1 MCNKEPAT
9 RNQKRVTRN
18 QKRVTNNMS
27 FETFFSLRYLKA
39 KRRQGFI
46 SIITGISIL
55 GIMIGVMSLIVVL
68 AVMNGFRE
76 DLLKKILGVN
86 SHLIILSYR
95 GGIKDTQTVMDK
107 ALEVDGVLSATPFIY
122 SQVMIKNADNIS
134 GAILRGLDPDTAGT
148 VINIDS
154 MIKEGSLTLLK
165 KRNSDPQGIIL
176 GSELSKR
183 IGALPGDTVTLV
195 SPIGKLTPLGRMAN
209 EGKFKVKAI
218 FESGMY
224 EYDSSMAYLSLTDAR
239 DFLSL
244 GDEVT
249 GIELKVE
256 DIDESDKIAEIVQDK
271 LGYPYWTKD
280 WKMMNKSLFSAL
292 KLEKVTMFIILIM
305 IVLVGA
311 LNIISSLVMLVMEKT
326 HDIAILRT
334 MGASSKSIMSIFIFQ
349 GLFVGL
355 IGTLFGLMS
364 GSFLCHLLAR
374 YKFIKLPPDV
384 YYISTLPVRI
394 EPLDIVLIALAA
406 ILISFLATIFPS
418 WQASK
423 LNPVEALRYE

>member
-1 MCNKEPAT
+1 
-9 RNQKRVTRN
+9 
-18 QKRVTNNMS
+18 MS
-27 FETFFSLRYLKA
+27 FETFFSSRYIKA
-39 KRRQGFI
+39 KRKQGFI
-46 SIITGISIL
+46 SVITGISIL
-55 GIMIGVMSLIVVL
+55 GIMIGVMALIVVL

-76 DLLKKILGVN
+76 DLMRKILGVN
-86 SHLIILSYR
+86 SHVLILSYK
-95 GGIKDTQTVMDK
+95 GNIEDNTSIMDK
-107 ALEVDGVLSATPFIY
+107 ALEVDGVIAATPFVY
-122 SQVMIKNADNIS
+122 SQVMIKHFANVS
-134 GAILRGLDPDTAGT
+134 GAVLRGLDPETAGK
-148 VINIDS
+148 VINIDA
-154 MIKEGSLTLLK
+154 MIKDGSLDVLRETAAGPPAIVI
-165 KRNSDPQGIIL
+165 R
-176 GSELSKR
+176 SELSR
-183 IGALPGDTVTLV
+183 QIGALVGDSVTLV
-195 SPIGKLTPLGRMAN
+195 SPMGKLTPLGRMAN
-209 EGKFKVKAI
+209 ERTFTVKAL

-224 EYDSSMAYLSLTDAR
+224 EYDSSMVYLSLADAQ

-249 GIELKVE
+249 GIELRVE
-256 DIDESDKIAEIVQDK
+256 DIDKSDIIARDLQQNLD
-271 LGYPYWTKD
+271 YPYWTKD

-326 HDIAILRT
+326 RDIAILRT

-355 IGTLFGLMS
+355 IGTFLGLIS
-364 GSFLCHLLAR
+364 GSLLCHLLAR

-384 YYISTLPVRI
+384 YYISTLPVRMEWI
-394 EPLDIVLIALAA
+394 DMVSIAFAA
-406 ILISFLATIFPS
+406 VLISFLATIYPS

>member
-1 MCNKEPAT
+1 
-9 RNQKRVTRN
+9 
-18 QKRVTNNMS
+18 MS
-27 FETFFSLRYLKA
+27 FEIFFSLRYLKA
-39 KRRQGFI
+39 KRKQGYI
-46 SIITGISIL
+46 SVITSISTL
-55 GIMIGVMSLIVVL
+55 GIMIGVMALIVVL

-76 DLLKKILGVN
+76 DLMSKILGVN
-86 SHLIILSYR
+86 SHLLIMSYR
-95 GGIKDTQTVMDK
+95 GGIEDTEAVIKK

-122 SQVMIKNADNIS
+122 SQVMIKNAGNIS
-134 GAILRGLDPDTAGT
+134 GAILRGLDPATAGT

-154 MIKEGSLTLLK
+154 MIEGGSLELLK
-165 KRNSDPQGIIL
+165 GSEYEPRGIIL

-209 EGKFKVKAI
+209 EGKFSVKAL

-224 EYDSSMAYLSLTDAR
+224 EFDSSMVYLSLTGAQ

-249 GIELKVE
+249 GIELKVR
-256 DIDESDKIAEIVQDK
+256 DIDESDKVGEIIQDK

-292 KLEKVTMFIILIM
+292 KLEKLAMFIILIM

-311 LNIISSLVMLVMEKT
+311 FNIISSLVMLVMEKT
-326 HDIAILRT
+326 RDIAILRT
-334 MGASSKSIMSIFIFQ
+334 MGTSSKSIMSIFIFQ

-355 IGTLFGLMS
+355 VGTLLGLIS
-364 GSFLCHLLAR
+364 GSFLCHLQAR
-374 YKFIKLPPDV
+374 YQLIKLSPDV
-384 YYISTLPVRI
+384 YYITILPIRM
-394 EPLDIVLIALAA
+394 EWLDVVLIALAA
-406 ILISFLATIFPS
+406 IVISFIATIYPS

-423 LNPVEALRYE
+423 VNPVEALRYE

>member
-1 MCNKEPAT
+1 
-9 RNQKRVTRN
+9 
-18 QKRVTNNMS
+18 MS
-27 FETFFSLRYLKA
+27 FETFFSFRYLKA
-39 KRRQGFI
+39 KRKQGFI

-55 GIMIGVMSLIVVL
+55 GITIGVMSLIVVL

-76 DLLKKILGVN
+76 DLMKKILGVN
-86 SHLIILSYR
+86 SHLLIFSYNA
-95 GGIKDTQTVMDK
+95 GIRDTEAVIEK
-107 ALEVDGVLSATPFIY
+107 ALKVEGVLSATPFIY
-122 SQVMIKNADNIS
+122 SEVMVKHAGNIS
-134 GAILRGLDPDTAGT
+134 GAILRGLDPATVGR
-148 VINIDS
+148 VININS
-154 MIKEGSLTLLK
+154 MIKEGSINVLNTSNK
-165 KRNSDPQGIIL
+165 GIII
-176 GSELSKR
+176 GSELSKQ
-183 IGALPGDTVTLV
+183 IGALPGDIINLV
-195 SPIGKLTPLGRMAN
+195 SPIGKLTPLGRVAN
-209 EGKFKVKAI
+209 EETFTVAAL

-224 EYDSSMAYLSLTDAR
+224 EYDSKMIFLSLTDAQ

-249 GIELKVE
+249 GIELKVN
-256 DIDESDKIAEIVQDK
+256 DIHKSDTIGKVLQDQ

-311 LNIISSLVMLVMEKT
+311 LNIISSLVMLVMEKSR
-326 HDIAILRT
+326 DIAILRT

-355 IGTLFGLMS
+355 IGTFLGLIS
-364 GSFLCHLLAR
+364 GSFLCQLLAR

-384 YYISTLPVRI
+384 YYITTLPVRM
-394 EPLDIVLIALAA
+394 EWLDVVSIALAA
-406 ILISFLATIFPS
+406 IVISFLATIYPS

-423 LNPVEALRYE
+423 VNPVEALRYE

>member
-1 MCNKEPAT
+1 
-9 RNQKRVTRN
+9 
-18 QKRVTNNMS
+18 MS
-27 FETFFSLRYLKA
+27 FETFFSFRYLKA
-39 KRRQGFI
+39 KRKQGFI

-55 GIMIGVMSLIVVL
+55 GITIGVMSLIVVL

-76 DLLKKILGVN
+76 DLMKKILGVN
-86 SHLIILSYR
+86 SHLLIFSYNA
-95 GGIKDTQTVMDK
+95 GIRDTEAVIEK
-107 ALEVDGVLSATPFIY
+107 ALKVEGVLSATPFIY
-122 SQVMIKNADNIS
+122 SEVMVKHAGNIS
-134 GAILRGLDPDTAGT
+134 GAILRGLDPATVGR
-148 VINIDS
+148 VININS
-154 MIKEGSLTLLK
+154 MIKEGSINVLNTSNK
-165 KRNSDPQGIIL
+165 GIII
-176 GSELSKR
+176 GSELSKQ
-183 IGALPGDTVTLV
+183 IGALPGDIINLV
-195 SPIGKLTPLGRMAN
+195 SPIGKLTPLGRVAN
-209 EGKFKVKAI
+209 EETFTVAAL

-224 EYDSSMAYLSLTDAR
+224 EYDSKMIFLSLTDAQ

-249 GIELKVE
+249 GIELKVN
-256 DIDESDKIAEIVQDK
+256 DIHKSDTIGKVLQDQ

-311 LNIISSLVMLVMEKT
+311 LNIISSLVMLVMEKSR
-326 HDIAILRT
+326 DIAILRT

-355 IGTLFGLMS
+355 IGTFLGLIS
-364 GSFLCHLLAR
+364 GSFLCQLLAR

-384 YYISTLPVRI
+384 YYITTLPVRM
-394 EPLDIVLIALAA
+394 EWLDVVSIALAA
-406 ILISFLATIFPS
+406 IVISFLATIYPS

-423 LNPVEALRYE
+423 VNPVETLRYE

>member
-1 MCNKEPAT
+1 
-9 RNQKRVTRN
+9 
-18 QKRVTNNMS
+18 MS

-39 KRRQGFI
+39 KRKQGFI
-46 SIITGISIL
+46 SVITGISIL
-55 GIMIGVMSLIVVL
+55 GIMIGVMALIVVL

-76 DLLKKILGVN
+76 DLMKKILGVN
-86 SHLIILSYR
+86 SHLLILSYK
-95 GGIKDTQTVMDK
+95 GGITETEAVMEK

-122 SQVMIKNADNIS
+122 SQVMIKHGGNIA
-134 GAILRGLDPDTAGT
+134 GALLRGLDPAT
-148 VINIDS
+148 VGKVLDIDS
-154 MIKEGSLTLLK
+154 MIKQGSLNLLK
-165 KRNSDPQGIIL
+165 RSKAGPQGIIL

-183 IGALPGDTVTLV
+183 IGAQPGDTVTLV
-195 SPIGKLTPLGRMAN
+195 SPIGKLTPLGRVAN
-209 EGKFKVKAI
+209 EGSFEVKAI

-224 EYDSSMAYLSLTDAR
+224 DYDSSLIYLSLADAR

-249 GIELKVE
+249 VIELKVQ
-256 DIDESDKIAEIVQDK
+256 DIDESDKIGEVIQDR

-292 KLEKVTMFIILIM
+292 KLEKVTMYIILIM

-326 HDIAILRT
+326 RDIAILRT

-355 IGTLFGLMS
+355 IGTVLGLMF
-364 GSFLCHLLAR
+364 GSILCYLLAR
-374 YKFIKLPPDV
+374 YKFINLPPDV
-384 YYISTLPVRI
+384 YYITTLPVRM
-394 EPLDIVLIALAA
+394 EWLDIVSIALAA
-406 ILISFLATIFPS
+406 VIISFLATIYPS

>member
-1 MCNKEPAT
+1 
-9 RNQKRVTRN
+9 
-18 QKRVTNNMS
+18 MS
-27 FETFFSLRYLKA
+27 FEIFFSLRYLKA

-95 GGIKDTQTVMDK
+95 GGIKDTQAVMDK

-224 EYDSSMAYLSLTDAR
+224 EYDSSMVYLSLTDAR

-355 IGTLFGLMS
+355 IGTLFGLIS

-394 EPLDIVLIALAA
+394 EPLDIVLIASAA

>member
-1 MCNKEPAT
+1 
-9 RNQKRVTRN
+9 
-18 QKRVTNNMS
+18 MS
-27 FETFFSLRYLKA
+27 FEIFFSFRYLKA
-39 KRRQGFI
+39 KRKQGYI
-46 SIITGISIL
+46 SVITGISTL
-55 GIMIGVMSLIVVL
+55 GIMIGVMALIVVL

-76 DLLKKILGVN
+76 DLMSKILGVN
-86 SHLIILSYR
+86 SHLLIMSYR
-95 GGIKDTQTVMDK
+95 GGIEDTEAVMMK

-122 SQVMIKNADNIS
+122 SQVMIKNAGNIS
-134 GAILRGLDPDTAGT
+134 GAILRGLDPATAGT

-154 MIKEGSLTLLK
+154 MIEGGSLELLK
-165 KRNSDPQGIIL
+165 GSEYEPHGIIL

-209 EGKFKVKAI
+209 EGKFSVKAL

-224 EYDSSMAYLSLTDAR
+224 EFDSSMVYLSLTGAQ

-249 GIELKVE
+249 GIELKVR
-256 DIDESDKIAEIVQDK
+256 DIDESDKVGEIIQDK

-292 KLEKVTMFIILIM
+292 KLEKLAMFIILIM

-311 LNIISSLVMLVMEKT
+311 FNIISSLVMLVMEKT
-326 HDIAILRT
+326 RDIAILRT
-334 MGASSKSIMSIFIFQ
+334 MGTSSKSIMSIFIFQ

-355 IGTLFGLMS
+355 VGTLLGLIS
-364 GSFLCHLLAR
+364 GSFLCHLQAR
-374 YKFIKLPPDV
+374 YQLIKLSPDV
-384 YYISTLPVRI
+384 YYITILPIRM
-394 EPLDIVLIALAA
+394 EWLDVVLIALAA
-406 ILISFLATIFPS
+406 IVISFIATIYPS

-423 LNPVEALRYE
+423 VNPVEALRYE

>member
-1 MCNKEPAT
+1 
-9 RNQKRVTRN
+9 
-18 QKRVTNNMS
+18 MS
-27 FETFFSLRYLKA
+27 FEIFFSLRYLKA

-55 GIMIGVMSLIVVL
+55 GIMIGVMALIVVL

-95 GGIKDTQTVMDK
+95 GGIKDTQAVMDK

-122 SQVMIKNADNIS
+122 SQVMIKNAGNIS

-154 MIKEGSLTLLK
+154 MIKEGSLTVLK

-224 EYDSSMAYLSLTDAR
+224 EYDSSMVYLSLIDAR

-249 GIELKVE
+249 GVELKVG

-271 LGYPYWTKD
+271 LGDPYWTKD

-334 MGASSKSIMSIFIFQ
+334 MGVSSKSIMSIFIFQ

>member
-1 MCNKEPAT
+1 
-9 RNQKRVTRN
+9 
-18 QKRVTNNMS
+18 MS
-27 FETFFSLRYLKA
+27 FEIFFSLRYLKA

-55 GIMIGVMSLIVVL
+55 GIMIGVMALIVVL

-95 GGIKDTQTVMDK
+95 GGIKDTQAVMDK

-122 SQVMIKNADNIS
+122 SQVMIKNAGNIS

-154 MIKEGSLTLLK
+154 MIKEGSLTVLK

-224 EYDSSMAYLSLTDAR
+224 EYDSSMVYLSLTDAR

-249 GIELKVE
+249 GIELKVG

-271 LGYPYWTKD
+271 LGDPYWTKD
-280 WKMMNKSLFSAL
+280 WKMMNKSLFAAL

-334 MGASSKSIMSIFIFQ
+334 MGVSSKSIMSIFIFQ

>member
-1 MCNKEPAT
+1 
-9 RNQKRVTRN
+9 
-18 QKRVTNNMS
+18 MS

-39 KRRQGFI
+39 KRKQGFI

-55 GIMIGVMSLIVVL
+55 GIMIGVMALIVVL

-76 DLLKKILGVN
+76 DLLRKILGVN
-86 SHLIILSYR
+86 SHLLIMSYK
-95 GGIKDTQTVMDK
+95 GGIEDTEAVIEK

-122 SQVMIKNADNIS
+122 SQVMIKRAGSIS
-134 GAILRGLDPDTAGT
+134 GAILRGLDPATAGT

-154 MIKEGSLTLLK
+154 MIKKGSLDVLRK
-165 KRNSDPQGIIL
+165 SKADPQGIII
-176 GSELSKR
+176 GSELSKQ

-195 SPIGKLTPLGRMAN
+195 SPIGKLTPLGRVAN
-209 EGKFKVKAI
+209 EGKFKVKAL

-224 EYDSSMAYLSLTDAR
+224 EYDSSLVYLSLADAQS
-239 DFLSL
+239 FLSL
-244 GDEVT
+244 GHEVT
-249 GIELKVE
+249 GIELRVK
-256 DIDESDKIAEIVQDK
+256 DIYKSDKIGQIIQDR
-271 LGYPYWTKD
+271 LGYPFWTKD

-292 KLEKVTMFIILIM
+292 KLEKVAMFIILIM

-326 HDIAILRT
+326 RDIAILRT

-349 GLFVGL
+349 GLFVSFV
-355 IGTLFGLMS
+355 GTLLGLMS
-364 GSFLCHLLAR
+364 GSFLCYLLAR
-374 YKFIKLPPDV
+374 YKFIKLPPDI
-384 YYISTLPVRI
+384 YYITTLPVRM
-394 EPLDIVLIALAA
+394 EWLDVVSIAVAA
-406 ILISFLATIFPS
+406 IIISFLATIYPS

>member
-1 MCNKEPAT
+1 
-9 RNQKRVTRN
+9 
-18 QKRVTNNMS
+18 MS
-27 FETFFSLRYLKA
+27 FEIFFSLRYLKA
-39 KRRQGFI
+39 KRKQGYI
-46 SIITGISIL
+46 SVITGISTL
-55 GIMIGVMSLIVVL
+55 GIMIGVMALIVVL

-76 DLLKKILGVN
+76 DLMNKILGVN
-86 SHLIILSYR
+86 SHLLIMSYK
-95 GGIKDTQTVMDK
+95 GGIEDTEAVIKK

-122 SQVMIKNADNIS
+122 SQVMIKNAGNIS
-134 GAILRGLDPDTAGT
+134 GAILRGLDPATAGT

-154 MIKEGSLTLLK
+154 MIEGGSVELLK
-165 KRNSDPQGIIL
+165 GSEYEPRGIIL

-209 EGKFKVKAI
+209 EGKFSVKAL

-224 EYDSSMAYLSLTDAR
+224 EFDSSMVYLSLTGAQ

-249 GIELKVE
+249 GIELKVR
-256 DIDESDKIAEIVQDK
+256 DIDESDKIGEIIQDK

-292 KLEKVTMFIILIM
+292 KLEKLAMFIILIM

-311 LNIISSLVMLVMEKT
+311 FNIISSLVMLVMEKT
-326 HDIAILRT
+326 RDIAILRT
-334 MGASSKSIMSIFIFQ
+334 MGTSSKSIMSIFIFQ

-355 IGTLFGLMS
+355 VGTLLGLIS
-364 GSFLCHLLAR
+364 GSFLCHLQAR
-374 YKFIKLPPDV
+374 YQLIKLSPDV
-384 YYISTLPVRI
+384 YYITILPIRMEWFDV
-394 EPLDIVLIALAA
+394 LLIALAA
-406 ILISFLATIFPS
+406 IAISFIATIYPS

-423 LNPVEALRYE
+423 VSPVEALRYE

>member
-1 MCNKEPAT
+1 
-9 RNQKRVTRN
+9 
-18 QKRVTNNMS
+18 MS

-39 KRRQGFI
+39 KRKQGFI
-46 SIITGISIL
+46 SVITGISIL
-55 GIMIGVMSLIVVL
+55 GITIGVMALIVVL

-76 DLLKKILGVN
+76 DLMKKILGVN
-86 SHLIILSYR
+86 SHLLILSYNA
-95 GGIKDTQTVMDK
+95 GIKDTEAVMEK
-107 ALEVDGVLSATPFIY
+107 ALKVDGVLSATPFIY
-122 SQVMIKNADNIS
+122 SEVMVKHAGNIS
-134 GAILRGLDPDTAGT
+134 GAILRGLDPSTVGK
-148 VINIDS
+148 VININS
-154 MIKEGSLTLLK
+154 MIKESSIDVLHTTTK
-165 KRNSDPQGIIL
+165 GIII
-176 GSELSKR
+176 GSELSKQ
-183 IGALPGDTVTLV
+183 IGALPRDIITLV
-195 SPIGKLTPLGRMAN
+195 SPIGKLTPLGRVAN
-209 EGKFKVKAI
+209 EETFQIAAL

-224 EYDSSMAYLSLTDAR
+224 EYDSKMIFLSLPDAQ

-244 GDEVT
+244 GNEVT
-249 GIELKVE
+249 GIELKVN
-256 DIDESDKIAEIVQDK
+256 DINKSDTIGEIIQEE

-355 IGTLFGLMS
+355 IGTFLGLIS
-364 GSFLCHLLAR
+364 GSFLCQLLAR

-384 YYISTLPVRI
+384 YYITTLPVRM
-394 EPLDIVLIALAA
+394 EWLDVASIALAA
-406 ILISFLATIFPS
+406 IVISFLATIYPS
-418 WQASK
+418 WQASRV
-423 LNPVEALRYE
+423 NPVEALRYE

>member
-1 MCNKEPAT
+1 
-9 RNQKRVTRN
+9 
-18 QKRVTNNMS
+18 MS
-27 FETFFSLRYLKA
+27 FETFFSFRYLKA

-95 GGIKDTQTVMDK
+95 GGIKDTQAVMDK

-224 EYDSSMAYLSLTDAR
+224 EYDSSMVYLSLTDAR

-249 GIELKVE
+249 GIELKVG

-355 IGTLFGLMS
+355 IGTLFGLIS
-364 GSFLCHLLAR
+364 GSFLCYLLAR

-394 EPLDIVLIALAA
+394 EPLDIILIALAA

>member
-1 MCNKEPAT
+1 
-9 RNQKRVTRN
+9 
-18 QKRVTNNMS
+18 MS
-27 FETFFSLRYLKA
+27 LETFFSLRYLKA
-39 KRRQGFI
+39 KRKQGFI

-55 GIMIGVMSLIVVL
+55 GIAIGVMALIVVL

-76 DLLKKILGVN
+76 DLMKKILGVN
-86 SHLIILSYR
+86 SHLLILSYNA
-95 GGIKDTQTVMDK
+95 GIKDTETVMEK
-107 ALEVDGVLSATPFIY
+107 ALKADGVISATPFIY
-122 SQVMIKNADNIS
+122 SEVMVKHAGNIS
-134 GAILRGLDPDTAGT
+134 GAILRGLDPATAGT

-154 MIKEGSLTLLK
+154 MIKKGSLNVLK
-165 KRNSDPQGIIL
+165 KSHQGIII
-176 GSELSKR
+176 GSELSKQV
-183 IGALPGDTVTLV
+183 GALPGDIITLV
-195 SPIGKLTPLGRMAN
+195 SPIGKLTPLGRVAN
-209 EGKFKVKAI
+209 EDTFKVVAL

-224 EYDSSMAYLSLTDAR
+224 EYDSKMIFLSLTDAQ

-249 GIELKVE
+249 GIELKVN
-256 DIDESDKIAEIVQDK
+256 DIHKSDKIGKIIQEE

-292 KLEKVTMFIILIM
+292 KLEKATMFIILTM

-326 HDIAILRT
+326 RDISILRT

-355 IGTLFGLMS
+355 IGTFLGLIS

-384 YYISTLPVRI
+384 YYITTLPVRM
-394 EPLDIVLIALAA
+394 EWLDVASIALAA
-406 ILISFLATIFPS
+406 IIVSFFATIYPS

-423 LNPVEALRYE
+423 VNPVEALRYE